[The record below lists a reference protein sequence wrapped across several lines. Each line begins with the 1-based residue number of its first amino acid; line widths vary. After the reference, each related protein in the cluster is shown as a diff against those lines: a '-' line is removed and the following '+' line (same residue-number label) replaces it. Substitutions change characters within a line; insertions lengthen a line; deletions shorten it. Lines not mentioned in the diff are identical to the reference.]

1 MKTRICT
8 HTTASGADLTGFI
21 VHREAGALFDLAWK
35 ERIPALEGFLGNS
48 LQPGT
53 RAAGTLPDADEAEGA
68 DGEAA
73 GPARRWVDARTVL
86 YSAHWNKHLAAHEA
100 AKTAIADL
108 VKTALSLKAA
118 SLMIVLDG
126 EAAHNGDLLE
136 DLACALGIAAWR
148 FETYRAKPSAVL
160 ENLECVLVTGGD
172 ATLDARI
179 GAGLDMAVSV
189 NLARALVNEP
199 GSVMTPAVMA
209 ERAAAMAREEGLGV
223 EILDRDGLVAGGYS
237 GILAVGQGSRYEP
250 RMVVLRYRPD
260 AAARHVALVGK
271 GISFDTGGISL
282 KPGKDM
288 HEMKSDMSGA
298 AAVIGAMRTIARKKP
313 NTAVTGIL
321 VCAENMIGSAAQ
333 RPGDIFRHKNGKYIQ
348 VDNTDAEGRL
358 CLIDGLAR
366 AGEEGADTIVDI
378 ATLTGACI
386 RALGTSLAGV
396 LGNDDGLVSRL
407 VACGERSG
415 ERLWP
420 FPLLE
425 EYAKELE
432 TPHADLRNIGGAYAG
447 HITAA
452 LFMQPF
458 VPKNAKWAHLD
469 IAGPAYFEK
478 GWKYYSPGAT
488 GFGTRLLADWVL
500 GLAESGG

>member
-8 HTTASGADLTGFI
+8 SVEAREADLVGFI
-21 VHREAGALFDLAWK
+21 VHREAGALFGTAWLDRVPGLA
-35 ERIPALEGFLGNS
+35 GFLGNS
-48 LQPGT
+48 LQPT
-53 RAAGTLPDADEAEGA
+53 TGA
-68 DGEAA
+68 KGRDDVVDGEA
-73 GPARRWVDARTVL
+73 GPARRWVDSRTVL
-86 YSAHWNKHLAAHEA
+86 YSANWQKHLSPNEA
-100 AKTAIADL
+100 AKTALADL
-108 VKTALSLKAA
+108 VKTAISLKAA

-126 EAAHNGDLLE
+126 PGAENVELVE
-136 DLACALGIAAWR
+136 DLARGLGIAAWR
-148 FETYRAKPSAVL
+148 FDRYRAKPSPVL
-160 ENLECVLVTGGD
+160 ENLECVLVTGAPPALAD
-172 ATLDARI
+172 RI
-179 GAGLDMAVSV
+179 AAGLDVAASV
-189 NLARALVNEP
+189 NLARGLVNEP
-199 GSVMTPAVMA
+199 GSVMTPEVLA
-209 ERAAAMAREEGLGV
+209 ERAASMAREEGLEV
-223 EILDRDGLVAGGYS
+223 EILDRAGLVAGGYS

-250 RMVVLRYRPD
+250 RMVVLRYRPVGAD
-260 AAARHVALVGK
+260 RHVALVGK

-282 KPGKDM
+282 KSGKDM

-313 NTAVTGIL
+313 GVAVTGIL

-333 RPGDIFRHKNGKYIQ
+333 RPGDIFTHKNGKSIQ

-396 LGNDDGLVSRL
+396 MGNDDALTASLV
-407 VACGERSG
+407 VAGERSG

-420 FPLLE
+420 FPLIE

-432 TPHADLRNIGGAYAG
+432 TPHADLRNIGTGYAG
-447 HITAA
+447 QITAA
-452 LFMQPF
+452 LFMRPF
-458 VPKNAKWAHLD
+458 VPQKAKWAHLD

-478 GWKYYSPGAT
+478 GWKYYAAGAT
-488 GFGTRLLADWVL
+488 GFGTQLLADWVL
-500 GLAESGG
+500 GL